1 MGHERGWLWGS
12 PHIGRREGGERAREG
27 GEMRR
32 EGAIGGEGGRR
43 GGERGARGGERGFQT
58 RGFGGSKQGVA
69 HFIQSMTA

>member
-1 MGHERGWLWGS
+1 
-12 PHIGRREGGERAREG
+12 
-27 GEMRR
+27 MRR